1 MLSPCTTCLNI
12 MSSDRLLAD
21 SLTTNCNVFC
31 CSLPY
36 YVTSSVAQSAL
47 SVRTSVTSTRLN
59 ILINHVTQATMVS
72 NGSTYSHSDTSN
84 VIRFVGSSIWCIN
97 MYIYKGILRCV
108 LQLRVIHLPRLIL
121 NCLVTLVSLHLWSL
135 ILLNTMQLIDNR
147 QKKDQANTLNTL
159 LHFVYFLICTNVYDI

>member
-1 MLSPCTTCLNI
+1 MVWYRNARLFSPLSTPSSISLLVYRLFLSAVILYRSCLALAPPALTSWVPTVCWQTALPQNA

-84 VIRFVGSSIWCIN
+84 VIRFVGSSYYALTCTYTKEFWGVF
-97 MYIYKGILRCV
+97 Y
-108 LQLRVIHLPRLIL
+108 
-121 NCLVTLVSLHLWSL
+121 NCALFTYHVS
-135 ILLNTMQLIDNR
+135 
-147 QKKDQANTLNTL
+147 
-159 LHFVYFLICTNVYDI
+159 Y